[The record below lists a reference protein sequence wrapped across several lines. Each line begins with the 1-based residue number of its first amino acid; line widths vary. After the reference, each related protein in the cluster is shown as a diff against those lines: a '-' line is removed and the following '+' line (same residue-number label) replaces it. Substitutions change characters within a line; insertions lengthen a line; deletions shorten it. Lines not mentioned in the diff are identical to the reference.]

1 MIYLKNRIG
10 ILVGLCLVCASCID
24 SSVTLKDRVDKAS
37 VQQFISDA
45 YRQLDPNAK
54 IDSIVVIAI
63 DTISEQK
70 RLSGVVDRLFSD
82 VGKTMDSSDWAK
94 ESIETLKGILK
105 TQAEFHLAADTKPED
120 TMRFHDRIER
130 LQQQEKDLRADWER
144 IRHQIP
150 NADSLQPVGYQ
161 LTFSYRV
168 RTDLGSVLDTGFAVL
183 DRNFKTTD
191 KDKFYRAK

>member
-1 MIYLKNRIG
+1 MKNRIG
-10 ILVGLCLVCASCID
+10 VLVGLCFVCSSCID
-24 SSVTLKDRVDKAS
+24 SPVTLKDRVDKAS
-37 VQQFISDA
+37 VQLFISDA

-120 TMRFHDRIER
+120 TLRFHDRIER

-161 LTFSYRV
+161 LKFSYRV
-168 RTDLGSVLDTGFAVL
+168 RSDLGSVLDTGFAVL
-183 DRNFKTTD
+183 DQNFKTTD
-191 KDKFYRAK
+191 KEKLYRAK